1 MTLEA
6 SMEVINALAIQKLT
20 KNMKEFVDFLQSL
33 LSPLSYLMIHETINE
48 ASITIINALTNQKL
62 PKSINS

>member
-6 SMEVINALAIQKLT
+6 SMEVINALAIRKLT

-33 LSPLSYLMIHETINE
+33 LSPLSHLMIHETINE

>member
-1 MTLEA
+1 MTLET